1 MYFFFI
7 YIEFSG
13 RMTLYVGK
21 DILHMII
28 NNNSFGQDPT
38 DYNEKTA
45 ASRVGDRIR
54 KIRIEKRLSQSELGD
69 MVGLTAD
76 RIQKY
81 ENGAR
86 KPKADL
92 LKKISDALGVSPL
105 ALTDPVTTN
114 YTGAMY
120 AMFELENTFNM
131 KIEKSGED
139 ETPAMRLTV
148 DFREHLYEYMKEW
161 YDIYSHTQ
169 AELKAA
175 SSDVER
181 DEIMKSYHNWQW
193 TFPQGIT
200 NKTERGL
207 QKERIRRKIEELQEA
222 YDMLD
227 GETDQN

>member
-1 MYFFFI
+1 
-7 YIEFSG
+7 
-13 RMTLYVGK
+13 
-21 DILHMII
+21 MII

-54 KIRIEKRLSQSELGD
+54 KIRTEKGLSQTELGE

-92 LKKISDALGVSPL
+92 LKKIAAALDVSPL

-114 YTGAMY
+114 YIGAMY

-148 DFREHLYEYMKEW
+148 DFQHHMYEYMKEW
-161 YDIYSHTQ
+161 YEMYSQ
-169 AELKAA
+169 IQSELEVA
-175 SSDVER
+175 SSDEER
-181 DEIMKSYHNWQW
+181 EEIIKSYHNWQW
-193 TFPQGIT
+193 SYPQGIID
-200 NKTERGL
+200 KTERG
-207 QKERIRRKIEELQEA
+207 
-222 YDMLD
+222 
-227 GETDQN
+227 